1 MNDLLGR
8 PVSELEARLLAVY
21 QELKALRSEPDL
33 PPLVEANL
41 RHALAHLWNVVN
53 GLDLEFEQLYDLGV

>member
-8 PVSELEARLLAVY
+8 PVTELEAKLLGLY
-21 QELKALRSEPDL
+21 EELKRLRQEPDL
-33 PPLVEANL
+33 PPMVEANL

-53 GLDLEFEQLYDLGV
+53 GLDLEFEQLYDAGV